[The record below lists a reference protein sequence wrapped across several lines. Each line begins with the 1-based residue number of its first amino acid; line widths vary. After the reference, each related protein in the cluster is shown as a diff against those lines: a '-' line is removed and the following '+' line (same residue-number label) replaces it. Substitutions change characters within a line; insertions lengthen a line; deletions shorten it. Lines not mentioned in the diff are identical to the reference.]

1 MSEKTTK
8 TGTLAG
14 RPQTQSA
21 RPWRTL
27 GRSNAPIT
35 CYSASGVKLGQ
46 EVTARAYIVELERYC
61 NGLEKQNA
69 QLKDGFEKKL
79 QKRFAEGKKAGRNQ
93 RQKTANAMKVNKNK
107 GCVYEVRTHIQGLS
121 AGGEVYTFYGE
132 HYDGGAY
139 R

>member
-46 EVTARAYIVELERYC
+46 EITARAYIVELELC
-61 NGLEKQNA
+61 LSHTPVDS
-69 QLKDGFEKKL
+69 LIWTL
-79 QKRFAEGKKAGRNQ
+79 ITPTGRP
-93 RQKTANAMKVNKNK
+93 
-107 GCVYEVRTHIQGLS
+107 GH
-121 AGGEVYTFYGE
+121 
-132 HYDGGAY
+132 
-139 R
+139 